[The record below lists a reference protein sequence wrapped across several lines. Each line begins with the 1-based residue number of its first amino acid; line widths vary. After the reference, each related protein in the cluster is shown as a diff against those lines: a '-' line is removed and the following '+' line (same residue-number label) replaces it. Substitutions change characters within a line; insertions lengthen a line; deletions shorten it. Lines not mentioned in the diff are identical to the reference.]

1 MNMLM
6 ICFILTLTTLC
17 LYIYLLSH
25 DHELKLKKRLKTYV
39 GETQANSNSEKKRNN
54 QNLIKKLGYF
64 KDKGTNFYSKN
75 LSSDKEE
82 KLEKYLFQMGNPWG
96 ITGVEF
102 HLYLTI
108 YKICLPIVFGIFG
121 EFAHLKL
128 SGIIFLFIAGILL
141 GIISPL
147 IFIKSKIKDRYNK
160 ALKELPDFIDL
171 LTVSLE
177 AGLGFDL
184 AMNKVVSKT
193 NGILSSEFH
202 TCLEEIRLGKSRR
215 ESFLALKERLSF
227 DSMISLINSVL
238 QAEKLGM
245 SMVQIFR
252 IKSQEEREKRRQR
265 AEEAAMKVPVKILF
279 PLVFFIFPSI
289 FIVLLMPAVLGLMN
303 SLGK

>member
-17 LYIYLLSH
+17 LYLYLLSH

-39 GETQANSNSEKKRNN
+39 GETQVSSNSEKKRNN
-54 QNLIKKLGYF
+54 QSLLKKLSYF
-64 KDKGTNFYSKN
+64 KDKGTNFFSKN
-75 LSSDKEE
+75 ISSDKEE
-82 KLEKYLFQMGNPWG
+82 KLEKSLLQMGNPWG

-108 YKICLPIVFGIFG
+108 YKICLPIVIGIFG

-128 SGIIFLFIAGILL
+128 SSIIFLFIAGILL
-141 GIISPL
+141 SLISPL

-215 ESFLALKERLSF
+215 DAFLALKERLSF
-227 DSMISLINSVL
+227 DSMISLINSIL

>member
-1 MNMLM
+1 MNILM
-6 ICFILTLTTLC
+6 IFYILTLIMIC
-17 LYIYLLSH
+17 LFIYQSG
-25 DHELKLKKRLKTYV
+25 HEHQSRLKKRLKTYV
-39 GETQANSNSEKKRNN
+39 GETQPNNTEKKKSDKS
-54 QNLIKKLGYF
+54 LKKRLSYF
-64 KDKGTNFYSKN
+64 MDKGTNIYSKN

-82 KLEKYLFQMGNPWG
+82 KLEKSLLQMGNPWG

-108 YKICLPIVFGIFG
+108 FRIALPIVFVIFG
-121 EFAHLKL
+121 LLVKTKL
-128 SGIIFLFIAGILL
+128 NTIILLFLAGILIGL
-141 GIISPL
+141 FLPGLYINL
-147 IFIKSKIKDRYNK
+147 KIKERYAN

-193 NGILSSEFH
+193 NGILSAEFH

-215 ESFLALKERLSF
+215 EAFLGLKERLNF
-227 DSMISLINSVL
+227 DSMVSLLNSVL

-252 IKSQEEREKRRQR
+252 IKSQEERAKRRQR

-279 PLVFFIFPSI
+279 PLVFFIFPCL
-289 FIVLLMPAVLGLMN
+289 FIVLLAPALLGMMGGF
-303 SLGK
+303 GK

>member
-1 MNMLM
+1 MNILM
-6 ICFILTLTTLC
+6 IFYILTLIMIC
-17 LYIYLLSH
+17 LFIYQSG
-25 DHELKLKKRLKTYV
+25 HEHQSRLKKRLKTYV
-39 GETQANSNSEKKRNN
+39 GETQPNNTEKKKSDKS
-54 QNLIKKLGYF
+54 LKKTLSNF
-64 KDKGTNFYSKN
+64 MDKSTNIYSKN

-82 KLEKYLFQMGNPWG
+82 KLEKSLLQMGNPWG

-102 HLYLTI
+102 HLYLTVFRTA
-108 YKICLPIVFGIFG
+108 LPIVFVIFG
-121 EFAHLKL
+121 LLVKTKL
-128 SGIIFLFIAGILL
+128 NTIILLFLAGIL
-141 GIISPL
+141 ISLFLPGL
-147 IFIKSKIKDRYNK
+147 YINLKIKERYAN

-193 NGILSSEFH
+193 NGILSAEFH

-215 ESFLALKERLSF
+215 EAFLGLKERLNF
-227 DSMISLINSVL
+227 DSMVSLLNSVL

-252 IKSQEEREKRRQR
+252 IKSQEERAKRRQR

-279 PLVFFIFPSI
+279 PLVFFIFPCL
-289 FIVLLMPAVLGLMN
+289 FIVLLAPALLGMMGGF
-303 SLGK
+303 GK

>member
-1 MNMLM
+1 MSILM
-6 ICFILTLTTLC
+6 IFYILTLIMIC
-17 LYIYLLSH
+17 LFIYQSG
-25 DHELKLKKRLKTYV
+25 HEHQSRLKKRLKTYV
-39 GETQANSNSEKKRNN
+39 GETQPNNTEKKKSDKS
-54 QNLIKKLGYF
+54 LKKTLSNF
-64 KDKGTNFYSKN
+64 MDKSTNIYSKN

-82 KLEKYLFQMGNPWG
+82 KLEKSLLQMGNPWG

-108 YKICLPIVFGIFG
+108 FRTALPIVFVIFG
-121 EFAHLKL
+121 LLVKTKL
-128 SGIIFLFIAGILL
+128 NTIILLFLAGIL
-141 GIISPL
+141 ISLFLPGL
-147 IFIKSKIKDRYNK
+147 YINLKIKERYAN

-193 NGILSSEFH
+193 NGILSAEFH

-215 ESFLALKERLSF
+215 EAFLGLKERLNF
-227 DSMISLINSVL
+227 DSMVSLLNSVL

-252 IKSQEEREKRRQR
+252 IKSQEERAKRRQR

-279 PLVFFIFPSI
+279 PLVFFIFPCL
-289 FIVLLMPAVLGLMN
+289 FIVLLAPALLGMMGGF
-303 SLGK
+303 GK

>member
-6 ICFILTLTTLC
+6 IFFIMTLTMLC
-17 LYIYLLSH
+17 LYVYLSSH
-25 DHELKLKKRLKTYV
+25 EREIRIKKRLKNYV
-39 GETQANSNSEKKRNN
+39 GKAEENNNHEKKRSKGS
-54 QNLIKKLGYF
+54 LAKKLGYI
-64 KDKGTNFYSKN
+64 KDKGTSFYSRN
-75 LSSDKEE
+75 ISSDKEE
-82 KLEKYLFQMGNPWG
+82 KLEKSLLQMGNPWG
-96 ITGVEF
+96 ITGVEL

-108 YKICLPIVFGIFG
+108 YRICLPVIFGIIG
-121 EFAHLKL
+121 KVVNIKL
-128 SGIIFLFIAGILL
+128 SGIILLVIAGIILS
-141 GIISPL
+141 IISPNV
-147 IFIKSKIKDRYNK
+147 IIKSKIKERYRK

-184 AMNKVVSKT
+184 AMNKVISKT

-202 TCLEEIRLGKSRR
+202 TCLEEVRLGKSRR
-215 ESFLALKERLSF
+215 EAFLALKERLNF
-227 DSMISLINSVL
+227 DSMVSLINSVL

-279 PLVFFIFPSI
+279 PLVFFIFPSL
-289 FIVLLMPAVLGLMN
+289 FIVLLLPAVIGIVE

>member
-1 MNMLM
+1 MNILM
-6 ICFILTLTTLC
+6 IFYILTLIMIC
-17 LYIYLLSH
+17 LFIYQSG
-25 DHELKLKKRLKTYV
+25 HEHQSRLKKRLKTYV
-39 GETQANSNSEKKRNN
+39 GETQPNNTEKKKSDKS
-54 QNLIKKLGYF
+54 LKKTLSNF
-64 KDKGTNFYSKN
+64 MDKSTNIYSKN

-82 KLEKYLFQMGNPWG
+82 KLEKSLLQMGNPWG

-108 YKICLPIVFGIFG
+108 FRTALPIVFVIFG
-121 EFAHLKL
+121 LLVKTKL
-128 SGIIFLFIAGILL
+128 NTIILLFLAGIL
-141 GIISPL
+141 ISLFLPGL
-147 IFIKSKIKDRYNK
+147 YINLKIKERYAN

-193 NGILSSEFH
+193 NGILSAEFH

-215 ESFLALKERLSF
+215 EAFLGLKERLNF
-227 DSMISLINSVL
+227 DSMVSLLNSVL

-252 IKSQEEREKRRQR
+252 IKSQEERAKRRQR

-279 PLVFFIFPSI
+279 PLVFFIFPCL
-289 FIVLLMPAVLGLMN
+289 FIVLLAPALLGMMGGF
-303 SLGK
+303 GK